1 MGGFKL
7 TGLATATALGD
18 ALSYGRAATVS
29 ALTDSALT
37 SGRVTYASTAGLL
50 ADSANLTFDGTT
62 LTAAG
67 LATGGSVTLSGG
79 TANGVAYLN
88 GSKVLTTGSA
98 LTFDGSRF
106 AVTTST
112 PATTPSWLSADTAVL
127 SQTSNSILQLHVGVS
142 GGVTGIGFS
151 TGSTRNAGLISFD
164 TGSPSFIYS
173 LSGTEQMRLT
183 STGLGIGMSLPSTR
197 LDLGVS
203 SNAGLRIR
211 NGVQNVTSLFYN
223 QTDGS
228 TLIRGAT
235 DAGTGFLVFETGV
248 GTERMRID
256 SSGNLLVGTTTNASN
271 QKVTIVTTGNGQ
283 SINTSS
289 STATVLELDTNS
301 SNTTQVA
308 LLVYSQS
315 AAAIRLQV
323 YSNGNVVNTNGSYGA
338 ISDVKLKENIVDT
351 TPKLDD
357 LLKVKVRNYNL
368 KSDPDHKQIG
378 VIAQELETVFPAMID
393 ESPDKDAEGNDLGT
407 TTKSVKYSVFV
418 PMLIKAIQEQ
428 QAIIEQ
434 LTARITTLEAK

>member
-1 MGGFKL
+1 
-7 TGLATATALGD
+7 
-18 ALSYGRAATVS
+18 
-29 ALTDSALT
+29 
-37 SGRVTYASTAGLL
+37 
-50 ADSANLTFDGTT
+50 
-62 LTAAG
+62 
-67 LATGGSVTLSGG
+67 
-79 TANGVAYLN
+79 
-88 GSKVLTTGSA
+88 
-98 LTFDGSRF
+98 
-106 AVTTST
+106 
-112 PATTPSWLSADTAVL
+112 
-127 SQTSNSILQLHVGVS
+127 
-142 GGVTGIGFS
+142 
-151 TGSTRNAGLISFD
+151 
-164 TGSPSFIYS
+164 
-173 LSGTEQMRLT
+173 
-183 STGLGIGMSLPSTR
+183 
-197 LDLGVS
+197 
-203 SNAGLRIR
+203 
-211 NGVQNVTSLFYN
+211 
-223 QTDGS
+223 
-228 TLIRGAT
+228 
-235 DAGTGFLVFETGV
+235 
-248 GTERMRID
+248 
-256 SSGNLLVGTTTNASN
+256 
-271 QKVTIVTTGNGQ
+271 
-283 SINTSS
+283 
-289 STATVLELDTNS
+289 LELDTNS